1 MSIPITRPG
10 KTQLIL
16 ENPVMAAAGTFG
28 YGNLYRDMVNITKI
42 GAIVT
47 NPATYYPRKPAK
59 GTRTVPLA
67 SGVLVHTGMPN
78 PGASK
83 VIRRWRDT
91 WQALPIPTIF
101 HLAATHTDEVRKAVE
116 IIDNVDSIAALEL
129 GLPDDISY
137 DEAAALTDTAVR
149 HTERP
154 VLVRLPMSDAYE
166 VAGAVAEAGAGALVV
181 AAPPR
186 GTAHDPISGQ
196 LVSGRVYGPMVKAIA
211 LPIVERLAKR
221 LPDVPII
228 GAGGIHSPQDARDY
242 IQVGAVAVQVD
253 SVTWVLPRMIE
264 IIGRDLGG
272 LVITRERGALA
283 DEWFT
288 GMGLTAANPSRDG
301 YSDTDDD
308 SRR

>member
-1 MSIPITRPG
+1 MAIAVTRPG
-10 KTQLIL
+10 KSQLVL
-16 ENPVMAAAGTFG
+16 DNPVMPAAGTFG
-28 YGNLYRDMVNITKI
+28 YGNLYRDMVNITKL

-59 GTRTVPLA
+59 GVRTVPLA
-67 SGVLVHTGMPN
+67 SGVLVHTGLPN

-91 WQALPIPTIF
+91 WTALPIPTIF
-101 HLAATHTDEVRKAVE
+101 HLAATNTDEVRKAVE
-116 IIDNVDSIAALEL
+116 IIDTVDAIAAVEL

-137 DEAAALTDTAVR
+137 NEAAALTETAVR

-166 VAGAVAEAGAGALVV
+166 VADAVAEAGAGAVVV

-186 GTAHDPISGQ
+186 GTARDPISGQ
-196 LVSGRVYGPMVKAIA
+196 LVSGRVYGPMVKAVA

-221 LPDVPII
+221 LTDVPII

-242 IQVGAVAVQVD
+242 VQVGAVAVQVGG
-253 SVTWVLPRMIE
+253 VNWVLPRMIE
-264 IIGRDLGG
+264 IIARDLGG
-272 LVITRERGALA
+272 LVLTREQGALA

-288 GMGLTAANPSRDG
+288 GIGMTAANPSQDLYADADEESTR
-301 YSDTDDD
+301 
-308 SRR
+308 